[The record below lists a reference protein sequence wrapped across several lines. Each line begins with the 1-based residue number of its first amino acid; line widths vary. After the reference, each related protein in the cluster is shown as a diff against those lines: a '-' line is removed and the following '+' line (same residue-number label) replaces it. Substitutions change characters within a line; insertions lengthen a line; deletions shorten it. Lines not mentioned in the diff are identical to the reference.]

1 MIRIIHLSDF
11 HLKNENLENSQKN
24 LITALINDIEQYV
37 NKDTVVIFSGDFVD
51 KGGLAFKDPD
61 LKFYYFEEHVIDPIL
76 KKFPELKGKFLFAPG
91 NHDLE
96 RNKINSFKD
105 KPMRDSFVSS
115 PDLVDEFLPS
125 IRKDKGEN
133 IVGMNSYKTF
143 EKDFF
148 VKHLDPSNY
157 DITAFESSF
166 IIENGDESVG
176 VTALN
181 SAWLCYEDDNL
192 GKLFIG
198 RNQIE
203 NSLDFISD
211 TTLKIAI
218 LHHPFEF
225 LNKKDFKKIKPL
237 LYSNYE
243 MLFLGHTH
251 RLESQKVDDLDG
263 NLFLSIGKS
272 INGIQSEEINYTN
285 GYSVIDY
292 EKNER
297 ITVYHRKYI
306 DNHKTFVVNS
316 DIGNDEG
323 VKSFEIPKE
332 GEQKIIQEVS
342 RIIDNIKEENF
353 PKLNEDLILNI
364 SQSNKGKLSEI
375 YVEPVIGN
383 LPENNLDNNDNF
395 QFYSTQDLVNSIE
408 SQIIF
413 GAKETGKTI
422 LLDKLLID
430 LTDNFH
436 KTRRLPI
443 LLKFNEIGNNSVK
456 QIVKQYISKSSKET
470 TELINSVNIDLLID
484 DLDFSSQFKYQINE
498 LKNFISEYPDTRV
511 IATVNNTEDE
521 IVPVKLI
528 SAFSEIKDDF
538 ETYYIHLFKSK
549 QIKGLIANWVT
560 TSDIDL
566 HENIEKLLKG
576 FREIGLPKTPL
587 AVTIFL
593 WIINKQQNRPI
604 NNAVLV
610 EMFVEN
616 LLEKGNIQNIYFDT
630 FDFGDKQRLLAFLA
644 KFMLDK
650 DNSNLGYRV
659 KEYELEQEIE
669 SYLENKIDIN
679 PSRVLEY
686 LIERGIL
693 VKCNGNSIR
702 FKTAFFFSYF
712 LAKYIGYSKKFKKKV
727 LNGKNYLNY
736 INELDFYTGL
746 NREDEEVFDFLN
758 KEVEEVYGYI
768 NSKVKDE
775 YYELDRVLETKETIS
790 SRIDLSKAKTKPT
803 EQEIEQAYDSQ
814 IATVPSRK
822 NIEAKIN
829 LEDQPTEEIEA
840 IRFSKLL
847 KLTAIVFKNSSDID
861 HKKRIDAYGN
871 ILISSI
877 SYMMMYRDSILY
889 FKENHKEEVAKLI
902 PKEMDFGFFMKI
914 LPILHQVTM
923 YNWLGSYKS
932 APIIRKK
939 IIADQTT
946 EDISEFEKFLS
957 IYIYADIRGKNYP
970 DYIKSLF
977 KSTKKKYI
985 LDSSFIKNMS
995 YYYLRSKT
1003 TESDKDYAGLLADI
1017 KTKLGESSKRNKG
1030 EFIKHLKEEKNKKET
1045 ED

>member
-1 MIRIIHLSDF
+1 
-11 HLKNENLENSQKN
+11 
-24 LITALINDIEQYV
+24 
-37 NKDTVVIFSGDFVD
+37 
-51 KGGLAFKDPD
+51 
-61 LKFYYFEEHVIDPIL
+61 
-76 KKFPELKGKFLFAPG
+76 
-91 NHDLE
+91 
-96 RNKINSFKD
+96 
-105 KPMRDSFVSS
+105 MRDSFITS
-115 PDLVDEFLPS
+115 PELVDKFLPS
-125 IRKDKGEN
+125 VRVQGETV
-133 IVGMNSYKTF
+133 VGMANYKIF
-143 EKDFF
+143 EKEFF
-148 VKHLDPSNY
+148 SKSLNTTNY
-157 DITAFESSF
+157 NSTPFESSF
-166 IIENGDESVG
+166 KIDIGGEFIG

-181 SAWLCYEDDNL
+181 SAWLSYEDENI

-198 RNQIE
+198 KNQIE
-203 NSLDFISD
+203 NSLDFISE

-225 LNKKDFKKIKPL
+225 LNSKDFKKIKPL
-237 LYSNYE
+237 LYSNYDIV
-243 MLFLGHTH
+243 FLGHTH
-251 RLESQKVDDLDG
+251 SLESQKVDDLDG

-272 INGIQSEEINYTN
+272 INGIPSEEINYTN
-285 GYSVIDY
+285 GYAVIDY
-292 EKNER
+292 DKNEQ
-297 ITVYHRKYI
+297 IIVHHRKYI
-306 DNHKTFVVNS
+306 DIHKTFVVNS
-316 DIGNDEG
+316 DIGNDQG
-323 VKSFEIPKE
+323 IKSYEIPKE

-342 RIIDNIKEENF
+342 RIIDVIKEENF
-353 PKLNEDLILNI
+353 PKLNDDLILNI

-383 LPENNLDNNDNF
+383 LPENNLNNNDNF
-395 QFYSTQDLVNSIE
+395 QFFSTNDLVIGKE
-408 SQIIF
+408 SQLIF

-422 LLDKLLID
+422 LLDKILID
-430 LTDNFH
+430 LTNNFQ
-436 KTRRLPI
+436 KTRRLPVM
-443 LLKFNEIGNNSVK
+443 LKFNEMGNKNV
-456 QIVKQYISKSSKET
+456 QQLVKQYLSRSSRET
-470 TELINSVNIDLLID
+470 VDLLKSVNIDLLID
-484 DLDFSSQFKYQINE
+484 DLDFSSQFKFQLNE
-498 LKNFISEYPDTRV
+498 IKKFISDFPNTRLIV
-511 IATVNNTEDE
+511 TINNTEDE

-538 ETYYIHLFKSK
+538 KTFYIHLFKSK

-593 WIINKQQNRPI
+593 WIINKQENRPI

-616 LLEKGNIQNIYFDT
+616 LLEKGNIQNIYFET

-659 KEYELEQEIE
+659 KEYELQEEIE
-669 SYLENKIDIN
+669 KYLENKIDIN
-679 PSRVLEY
+679 PTRVLEY
-686 LIERGIL
+686 LISKGIL
-693 VKCNGNSIR
+693 VRCNGNSIR

-712 LAKYIGYSKKFKKKV
+712 LAKYIGYNKEFKKEV
-727 LNGKNYLNY
+727 LKGKNYLNY

-746 NREDEEVFDFLN
+746 NREDEDVFDFLN
-758 KEVEEVYGYI
+758 KEIEEVYGYI
-768 NSKVKDE
+768 NSKVRKE

-790 SRIDLSKAKTKPT
+790 SRIDLSKAKSKPT
-803 EQEIEQAYDSQ
+803 EQEIEKAYDSQ

-822 NIEAKIN
+822 NIEAKVN
-829 LEDQPTEEIEA
+829 LDSQPTEEVEA
-840 IRFSKLL
+840 LTFSRLL
-847 KLTAIVFKNSSDID
+847 KLSAVVFKNSSDID

-871 ILISSI
+871 ILVSSI

-889 FKENHKEEVAKLI
+889 FYQNHKAEVANLI

-939 IIADQTT
+939 IVADQTT
-946 EDISEFEKFLS
+946 EEISEFEKFLS

-1030 EFIKHLKEEKNKKET
+1030 EFIKQLKEEKNKKET
-1045 ED
+1045 EE